1 MADGDAGYEP
11 ERESTPPET
20 TPLTWRNVRLN
31 LALFVLTA
39 LSIFDTGAMA
49 VEGPYDLLSGW
60 KFAVPLLAILLAHEF
75 GHYFAARYHGVPAS
89 LPYFLPLPR
98 FGLLGT
104 LGAVIAMRGSIRS
117 RNALLDIGASG
128 PLAGLVVALPVLVWG
143 VANSEVSLPAPGS
156 TYDQEG
162 QSLLYA
168 AIKWAVHDI
177 PPGYDVRLHPAAF
190 AGWAGLFLTLIN
202 LLPYGQLDGGHIAY
216 ALFGEKQNRFAPWFR
231 RALLPLFLLNLVI
244 FLLPALKT
252 PDLIHLA
259 NAIGNSLFWLLW
271 YGVLGLLARAAGS
284 DHPPCDPGSL
294 SPWRRAVGWFSLAL
308 LIALFMPTPIARVIP

>member
-20 TPLTWRNVRLN
+20 TRLTWRNVRLN

-143 VANSEVSLPAPGS
+143 VANSEVSPPNPLYPV
-156 TYDQEG
+156 QEG

-168 AIKWAVHDI
+168 AIKWAMHDI
-177 PPGYDVRLHPAAF
+177 PAGQDVLLHPAGF
-190 AGWAGLFLTLIN
+190 AGWAGLFLTMIN
-202 LLPYGQLDGGHIAY
+202 LLPFGQLDGGHIAY
-216 ALFGEKQNRFAPWFR
+216 ALVGEKQNRFAPWFR
-231 RALLPLFLLNLVI
+231 RALLPLFLLNLAM
-244 FLLPALKT
+244 FLLPALKI
-252 PDLIHLA
+252 PDSIHIA
-259 NAIGNSLFWLLW
+259 NAVGNSLFWLLW
-271 YGVLGLLARAAGS
+271 YGVLGLLARAAGA
-284 DHPPCDPGSL
+284 DHPPCDPGPL
-294 SPWRRAVGWFSLAL
+294 SRWRRAVGWFSLAL
-308 LIALFMPTPIARVIP
+308 FVALFMPTPIATVLP